1 LLDIKNVLE
10 FIADII
16 FVYVIIIEMVFGAMT
31 QANGF
36 ETGWNIN
43 NVRWTGDYII
53 VGTDFIGDID
63 INNNGSNIHFLQS
76 LSPSN
81 PINSNIC
88 TIRLA
93 SNYVLSSNIGLPIK
107 VPVPGSVSTNGSVTG
122 FSFEP
127 TGNFLYFGKPSTV
140 CNVYTANPFI
150 VPNPFP
156 TSFTISKTGLTLG
169 FMSVTNQTWFCT
181 PYKTLTATD
190 KFIGRY
196 SFNGPYTAWGGVNV
210 LGQNKYNIGGH
221 YGISSDPI
229 NRELLELSGFSIT
242 SNIVLLNRF
251 VGTEVS
257 NNVTATVINN
267 RKKYFRNIYP
277 LFPTNMKPTEIYGI
291 VVDREKGQYLFVNAL
306 INSKWTICKFQ
317 LRAT

>member
-1 LLDIKNVLE
+1 
-10 FIADII
+10 
-16 FVYVIIIEMVFGAMT
+16 
-31 QANGF
+31 
-36 ETGWNIN
+36 
-43 NVRWTGDYII
+43 
-53 VGTDFIGDID
+53 
-63 INNNGSNIHFLQS
+63 
-76 LSPSN
+76 
-81 PINSNIC
+81 
-88 TIRLA
+88 
-93 SNYVLSSNIGLPIK
+93 
-107 VPVPGSVSTNGSVTG
+107 
-122 FSFEP
+122 
-127 TGNFLYFGKPSTV
+127 
-140 CNVYTANPFI
+140 
-150 VPNPFP
+150 
-156 TSFTISKTGLTLG
+156 
-169 FMSVTNQTWFCT
+169 MSVTNQTWFCT

-196 SFNGPYTAWGGVNV
+196 SFNGPYTAWNGVNV
-210 LGQNKYNIGGH
+210 LSQNKYNIGGH